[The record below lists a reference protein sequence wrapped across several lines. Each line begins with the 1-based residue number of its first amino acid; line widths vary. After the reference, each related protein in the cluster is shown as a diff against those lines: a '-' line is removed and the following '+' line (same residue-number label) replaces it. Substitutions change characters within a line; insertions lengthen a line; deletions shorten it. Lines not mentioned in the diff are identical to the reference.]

1 MIMNHNQWLWQE
13 HNVEYWSALPATFLE
28 IFKNL
33 RILDLEIK
41 NKYFA
46 NTKQISSK
54 GISKQ
59 TSLFWNPLAT
69 ELFCICKIFNNLNI
83 WDWVDY
89 SYFVID
95 ALDTWE
101 SEARTED
108 MAERRNG
115 YDQQPV
121 IEDTDQWRSEL
132 SHTFILNIGT
142 EPRMHGRRSRVRS
155 SES

>member
-1 MIMNHNQWLWQE
+1 MIMEWLWSDYGVRATRYFSGDLQE
-13 HNVEYWSALPATFLE
+13 SE
-28 IFKNL
+28 NL
-33 RILDLEIK
+33 RFEDNSEI

-89 SYFVID
+89 SYFAID

-101 SEARTED
+101 SEA
-108 MAERRNG
+108 
-115 YDQQPV
+115 
-121 IEDTDQWRSEL
+121 
-132 SHTFILNIGT
+132 
-142 EPRMHGRRSRVRS
+142 
-155 SES
+155 